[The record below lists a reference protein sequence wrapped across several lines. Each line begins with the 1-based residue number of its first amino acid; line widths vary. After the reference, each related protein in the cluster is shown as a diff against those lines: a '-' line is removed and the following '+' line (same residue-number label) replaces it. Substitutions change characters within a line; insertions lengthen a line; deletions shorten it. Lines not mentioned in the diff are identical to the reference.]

1 MSIVQGN
8 ALKWSCIPRE
18 KIEHAVRLLTRT
30 NYSNRRV
37 ARETGLSRGTVN
49 KLASGERP
57 PVGKED
63 NYHAEPIVQEP
74 PERCPECGYLVTMPC
89 VACRTRE
96 YQRELAKNGHDVLR
110 DAVAVSLDNIEPIY
124 FSDDWP
130 DQSVRLTECGEL
142 AAKGGEQ

>member
-1 MSIVQGN
+1 M
-8 ALKWSCIPRE
+8 
-18 KIEHAVRLLTRT
+18 RLLTRT

-96 YQRELAKNGHDVLR
+96 YQRELTRERSLGANLGGRFALR
-110 DAVAVSLDNIEPIY
+110 G
-124 FSDDWP
+124 
-130 DQSVRLTECGEL
+130 VRYENERQTVMPRLQL
-142 AAKGGEQ
+142 Q